1 MQGQFRG
8 DFTRDAFHPA
18 KHFSRV
24 LIQQGRVQLDADWNE
39 QTAILLHYLRS
50 LAADLI
56 GPHGGPACEGGAMA
70 NGFLVTLRKTL
81 TSDGDFLI
89 GHGHYYV
96 NGTLCE
102 FESPTF
108 PFTAQ
113 GKDITLQT
121 VGLKEAN
128 FKIGQYVEILDD
140 GPTFAHDFFQIKNV
154 GNNNNVLTL
163 DIAPPTGYKI
173 PKVRQVGTY
182 KTQPDYQ
189 IADSSTIE
197 KDALGQFLVY
207 LDVWERHITYLED
220 GSCREVAL
228 GGADTATRA
237 KVVWQVKTSGVTS
250 GIPDSAN
257 ALSDGDWRNYVSANL
272 QLANRGLL
280 KARVQTQTTS
290 TDPCTISPASAY
302 RGPENQLYRV
312 EINNGGTPGTA
323 TFKWSRENGSVVF
336 PIVELGTSSGQTTV
350 TLANLGRDVRLGLK
364 EGDWVEIVDDNAVL
378 QNQAGT
384 LLKVVLVDRSN
395 LMVTLNGSASET
407 FGSESTTHPLL
418 RRWEQKVGDASTGG
432 VPLAK
437 DGAVTIV
444 EGNWIPL
451 EEGIQIQFQKG
462 GTYRTADY
470 WLIPARTATGD
481 IQWPRIHNTQ
491 SAGQPLPDSLPP
503 HGVEHYYAPLALVPA
518 NAGTANDLRRT
529 FTTQA
534 IG

>member
-1 MQGQFRG
+1 MPGQFRG

-24 LIQQGRVQLDADWNE
+24 LFQQGRVQLDADWNE

-56 GPHGGPACEGGAMA
+56 GPHGGPAAEGGGIA

-81 TSDGDFLI
+81 TADADFLI

-96 NGTLCE
+96 NGILCE
-102 FESPTF
+102 FDSPAF
-108 PFTAQ
+108 SCVVQ
-113 GKDITLQT
+113 NKEITLQT
-121 VGLKEAN
+121 TGLKEPN
-128 FKIGQYVEILDD
+128 FKIGQYVEIFDD

-163 DIAPPTGYKI
+163 DAAPSDKYIIA
-173 PKVRQVGTY
+173 KVRPVGTY
-182 KTQPDYQ
+182 KTQLDYPLP
-189 IADSSTIE
+189 DSSTIE
-197 KDALGQFLVY
+197 KDASSQFLVY

-250 GIPDSAN
+250 GIPDN
-257 ALSDGDWRNYVSANL
+257 ASELSDGEWRNYVSANL

-280 KARVQTQTTS
+280 KARVQPQTTS
-290 TDPCTISPASAY
+290 TDPCTISPASNY

-312 EINNGGTPGTA
+312 EINNGGKQGTA

-350 TLANLGRDVRLGLK
+350 TLSNLGRDVRLGLT

-384 LLKVVLVDRSN
+384 LLKVVQIDRSR
-395 LMVTLNGSASET
+395 LTVTLNGTASET
-407 FGSESTTHPLL
+407 FGSGSTTHPLL
-418 RRWEQKVGDASTGG
+418 RRWEQKVGDATTGG
-432 VPLAK
+432 VPLVK
-437 DGAVTIV
+437 GAVSIA
-444 EGNWIPL
+444 EGTWIPL
-451 EEGIQIQFQKG
+451 EDGIQIQFQKG
-462 GTYRTADY
+462 GDYRPADY

-481 IQWPRIHNTQ
+481 IQWPRIHSPQ
-491 SAGQPLPDSLPP
+491 STGQPLPDSLPP
-503 HGVEHYYAPLALVPA
+503 HGVDHYYAPLALVSA
-518 NAGTANDLRRT
+518 NAGLANDLRRT